1 MNLSRA
7 TYQKYFAFD
16 VNGHPLN
23 GGRVST
29 YVDGTDTPAATYKN
43 REGTILNPNPIV
55 LDARGEAEIW
65 LDTAVTYKFIVT
77 DRHGRKV
84 GQYDHVTS
92 NTRTFEAQGSST
104 ITTEESTVD
113 GKTIVT
119 FKVKDG
125 SIGFEEL
132 KDARHTIPDSHY
144 LQFKRLEMNGSECI
158 VVTLCEGLK
167 SWLATQGYTYDE

>member
-1 MNLSRA
+1 MNVLSRA
-7 TYQKYFAFD
+7 TNPLLHFDDFLGVPLAGGTLCTFA
-16 VNGHPLN
+16 
-23 GGRVST
+23 GGKAVC
-29 YVDGTDTPAATYKN
+29 TYKDKN
-43 REGTILNPNPIV
+43 GTLNPEEIRLNS
-55 LDARGEAEIW
+55 RGEADVW
-65 LDTAVTYKFIVT
+65 LDPAVNYKFILKNALGKHVYTIEDVT
-77 DRHGRKV
+77 A
-84 GQYDHVTS
+84 
-92 NTRTFEAQGSST
+92 NTRTFEAKGSST